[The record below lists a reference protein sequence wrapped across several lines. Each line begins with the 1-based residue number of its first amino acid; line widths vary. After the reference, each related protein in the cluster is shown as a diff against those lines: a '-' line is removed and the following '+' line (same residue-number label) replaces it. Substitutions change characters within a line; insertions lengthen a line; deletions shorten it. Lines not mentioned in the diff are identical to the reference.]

1 MQILNKNC
9 KAMTDWF
16 LSQKAKEAFER
27 IQKSLKDDLQ
37 KVENIFFNPTLQF
50 VLSNGSGD
58 GIGGV
63 LIYRFNFLFTTNRN
77 FK

>member
-37 KVENIFFNPTLQF
+37 KVENIFFNPTLQ
-50 VLSNGSGD
+50 VM
-58 GIGGV
+58 V
-63 LIYRFNFLFTTNRN
+63 VEMV
-77 FK
+77 

>member
-9 KAMTDWF
+9 KAMVEWV
-16 LSQKAKEAFER
+16 LSPKAKEAFEK

-37 KVENIFFNPTLQF
+37 KVENIPDPTLQF
-50 VLSNGSGD
+50 VLSDGSGD

-77 FK
+77 FE